1 MKKLNTFIIQIANTI
16 LNKCISFYLYN
27 IRHITKAIICLN
39 LRSVIMHNRE
49 ITYTVKNRQFIK
61 NSVNCKDQI
70 FSLQSVRETYIIIKI
85 KNVL

>member
-27 IRHITKAIICLN
+27 IRHITKAILCLN

-49 ITYTVKNRQFIK
+49 ITYTVKIDSLSKTQLVVRNKFSFLLSFER
-61 NSVNCKDQI
+61 NLCK
-70 FSLQSVRETYIIIKI
+70 E
-85 KNVL
+85 